1 MCGIIGL
8 LLADENQ
15 FVNQLL
21 VDGLTVLQ
29 HRGQDAAG
37 MVTAER
43 RRLHLRKDN
52 GLVRDVFHT
61 HHMMELRGN
70 VGIGHC
76 RYPTAGS
83 SSCAEAQPLYTN
95 YPYGICVAH
104 NGNITNTQELTE
116 YLQDTV
122 GRHVNTESDSEL
134 LLNLFAEALTKQE
147 KGISTTDQIFKAIA
161 EVMGKCI
168 GGYAGLYLINGIGLV
183 SFRDPHGIRPL
194 VFGCRKTG
202 SSAKNGNTV
211 PASPAR
217 MGSDP
222 QVDYVVASE
231 SVAIDTLGFDLVR
244 DIKPGEAIFLDMNTG
259 QCHSRVCHPNPTY
272 TPCIFEYVY
281 FARPDSIMDKVSV
294 YESRLKM
301 GEKLAEKIIRL
312 YPDHGIDVV
321 VPIPDTSRTCAL
333 QAAYRLNRPFREGFI
348 KNRYIAR
355 TFIMPGQE
363 TRKKSVRL
371 KLNTIKSEFAGK
383 NVLLVDDSIVR
394 GTTGH
399 EIVQMARDAGAKK
412 VFFTSAA
419 PPIRFPNIYG
429 VDIPTREELIAYNRD
444 EVEIAAK
451 LGSDWVVYQ
460 DLADLEDSVKCLL
473 PPGHSLKDFDTSCF
487 SGTYVTGQKI
497 GDEYFEKL
505 YNKRNDKAKQMRES
519 RSSSVLSSASSLSLT
534 RMAMQSNDGAEAIS
548 NDKRSGY
555 SSDDGC
561 ESLTNKTGKAR

>member
-1 MCGIIGL
+1 MCGILGL
-8 LLADENQ
+8 LLGDEDE

-21 VDGLTVLQ
+21 FDGLTVLQ

-43 RRLHLRKDN
+43 RRLHLRKEN

-61 HHMMELRGN
+61 HHMLELRGN

-104 NGNITNTQELTE
+104 NGNITNTHELTE

-134 LLNLFAEALTKQE
+134 LLNLFAEAMAPTKQQDNSKSITE
-147 KGISTTDQIFKAIA
+147 RVFAAVED
-161 EVMGKCI
+161 VMNKCK

-183 SFRDPHGIRPL
+183 CFRDPHGIRPL
-194 VFGCRKTG
+194 AFGTRN
-202 SSAKNGNTV
+202 SSSNKKGGT
-211 PASPAR
+211 
-217 MGSDP
+217 DP
-222 QVDYVVASE
+222 NLDYVVASE
-231 SVAIDTLGFDLVR
+231 SVVIDTLGFDLVR
-244 DIKPGEAIFLDMNTG
+244 DVKPGEAMFLDMNTG
-259 QCHSRVCHPNPTY
+259 QCHTRVCHDNPRY
-272 TPCIFEYVY
+272 APCIFEYVY
-281 FARPDSIMDKVSV
+281 FARPDSIMDGVSV

-301 GEKLAEKIIRL
+301 GEKLAEKILRL
-312 YPDHGIDVV
+312 YPNHDIDVV
-321 VPIPDTSRTCAL
+321 VPIPDTSRTSAL
-333 QAAYRLNRPFREGFI
+333 QAAYRLDRPFREGFI

-355 TFIMPGQE
+355 TFIMPGQA

-429 VDIPTREELIAYNRD
+429 IDIPTREELIAYERN
-444 EVEIAAK
+444 EEQIAEK
-451 LGSDWVVYQ
+451 MGCDWVVYQ
-460 DLADLEDSVKCLL
+460 DLKDLEESVTCLL
-473 PPGHSLKDFDTSCF
+473 PPGHSLREFDTSCF
-487 SGTYVTGQKI
+487 SGEYVTGERI
-497 GDEYFEKL
+497 GDAYFTKL
-505 YNKRNDKAKQMRES
+505 YDLRNDTAKQERHGS
-519 RSSSVLSSASSLSLT
+519 TAASIRSMSTSSLVRT
-534 RMAMQSNDGAEAIS
+534 AQQSNDGCESMS
-548 NDKRSGY
+548 NDRRSGY

-561 ESLTNKTGKAR
+561 ESLSNKSGAKVR